1 MHGKNLLSESRT
13 WSGPLWWRQERR
25 SGQIILTN
33 IEILSQCEDKT
44 RSQQQGSLAEVSH
57 SAAASTSDLRFHSGP
72 VMSEALGLLIPAWRV
87 EDGDSQSGAHDA
99 SCLSECGFM
108 MQILSLAV
116 RSCE

>member
-1 MHGKNLLSESRT
+1 MAH
-13 WSGPLWWRQERR
+13 SGGDRR
-25 SGQIILTN
+25 GGQDRIILTN

-44 RSQQQGSLAEVSH
+44 GSQQQGSLAEVSH

-99 SCLSECGFM
+99 SGLSECGFM